1 MADAS
6 IEARFRLEPAALAPS
21 IDPATLGFLDTREL
35 EPLAGPVGQDRALEA
50 LDFGLR
56 MRDSGFNVFASGPMG
71 TGKWSIVM
79 ERVKALARERPA
91 PRDWCYVHNVQD
103 ASRPR
108 CLCFPAGQGRTFK
121 TAIASL
127 VEMLKR
133 ELPLAFESSKY
144 IEGRARLLEEF
155 GARKKEEFR
164 AVAEL
169 ARSRGFGFEEE
180 PIGFS
185 LFPLKDGRPMTD
197 EERAALTPE
206 ERAGFSAKLKEIESR
221 IRELQSA
228 AHAIDH
234 EAERTL
240 RELDHAV
247 VRQLMQGRL
256 DSLRQQYAA
265 LPDVLDHLAQL
276 ATDVEQSYRDFVKR
290 EPQQVIPGIE
300 MPGKQAD
307 LSRYQV
313 NLVVEHPADGG
324 APVIEESHPTYANLI
339 GKIERRSQFGV
350 MWSELGD
357 IKAGACA
364 QANGGFLVLNALEV
378 LRQPFAWE
386 ALRRV
391 VKTRELTIEDPSEF
405 VGFTTS
411 ALRPQPMPVELKVVL
426 LGPPMLYQLLLTHD
440 EEFHKIF
447 KVKADFEPDVERTP
461 EHDLEYARWIA
472 RVVRDEGLPHFEA
485 AAVAVLIRHAL
496 RLAERNDRLSLRL
509 NFLADVVREA
519 AFWAREARHERV
531 TAEDVESAIARKRRR
546 SGFPEQW
553 VQDEIQ
559 EGTLMV
565 DVSGAVVGQV
575 NGLSVHLLGDTSF
588 GRPSRITA
596 RTYVGTK
603 GVIDIQREVEL
614 AGSIHSKGV
623 MTLAGYL
630 AGRFASAHPFALSAT
645 ISFEQAY
652 SEIEGDSAACAELA
666 AILSSLADVPIRQDL
681 AITGSVNQLGEVQ
694 PIGGANEKIEGFF
707 ETCRRRGLTGAQG
720 VILPRRN
727 VRHLGL
733 RPEVVEA
740 VAAGQFHVYAVDRVE
755 EALALLTGV
764 PVGERDEGGGYPEGT
779 LYARVAKRLGEL
791 ARIVTRQPDTP
802 GVAAPGEGKA

>member
-6 IEARFRLEPAALAPS
+6 AESRFKLDPAALAPEV
-21 IDPATLGFLDTREL
+21 DPASFGFLDTREL
-35 EPLAGPVGQDRALEA
+35 APLEGPIGQDRALEA

-56 MRDSGFNVFASGPMG
+56 MHDTGFNVFASGPMG
-71 TGKWSIVM
+71 TGKWAIVM
-79 ERVKALARERPA
+79 ERVKAIAAERPA

-103 ASRPR
+103 PSRPR
-108 CLCFPAGQGRTFK
+108 CLAFPAGQGRTFR
-121 TAIASL
+121 AGIESL
-127 VEMLKR
+127 VDMLKR
-133 ELPLAFESSKY
+133 ELPVAFESSKY

-155 GARKKEEFR
+155 TARKKAEFR

-197 EERAALTPE
+197 EERAALSE
-206 ERAGFSAKLKEIESR
+206 AERADFAARLKEIEGR
-221 IRELQSA
+221 IRELQSNV
-228 AHAIDH
+228 HAIDH

-240 RELDHAV
+240 RDLDRGV
-247 VRQLMQGRL
+247 VRQLTRPRFDGM
-256 DSLRQQYAA
+256 RQIYTA
-265 LPDVLDHLAQL
+265 LPDVLDFLTQL
-276 ATDVEQSYRDFVKR
+276 AADIEQSYRDFLKR
-290 EPQQVIPGIE
+290 ESTQVLPGVE
-300 MPGKQAD
+300 LPGKQAD

-313 NLVVEHPADGG
+313 NLVVEHAAEGG
-324 APVIEESHPTYANLI
+324 APVVEEPHPTYANVI

-350 MWSELGD
+350 VYSELGD

-364 QANGGFLVLNALEV
+364 RANGGFLVLNAMEV

-391 VKTRELTIEDPSEF
+391 IKTRELVIEDPSEF

-426 LGPPMLYQLLLTHD
+426 LGPPMLYQLLLAYD
-440 EEFHKIF
+440 EDFHKIF
-447 KVKADFEPDVERTP
+447 KVKADFEPDVPRTAD
-461 EHDLEYARWIA
+461 HDLEYARWVT
-472 RVVRDEGLPHFEA
+472 RVVKEESLPHFDA
-485 AAVAVLIRHAL
+485 AGIAVLVRHAM

-509 NFLADVVREA
+509 NVLADVVREA
-519 AFWAREARHERV
+519 AFWARQAGHERV
-531 TAEDVESAIARKRRR
+531 RAEDVDAAIARKRRR

-553 VQDEIQ
+553 VQDELE

-565 DVSGAVVGQV
+565 DVSGGVVGQV
-575 NGLSVHLLGDTSF
+575 NGLSVHLLGDIAF

-603 GVIDIQREVEL
+603 GVIDIQREADL
-614 AGSIHSKGV
+614 AGNIHSKGV

-630 AGRFASAHPFALSAT
+630 AGRFAGKHPFALTAT
-645 ISFEQAY
+645 LTFEQAY
-652 SEIEGDSAACAELA
+652 SEVEGDSAACAELA
-666 AILSSLADVPIRQDL
+666 AVLSSLAEVPIRQNL

-707 ETCRRRGLTGAQG
+707 ETCRRRGLSGEHG

-733 RPEVVEA
+733 RAEVVEA
-740 VAAGQFHVYAVDRVE
+740 VRAGKFSIYAVDRVE
-755 EALALLTGV
+755 DALELLTGL
-764 PVGERDEGGGYPEGT
+764 PAGERQADGSYPAGT
-779 LYARVAKRLGEL
+779 LYAKVTARLDEL
-791 ARIVTRQPDTP
+791 AKIVMRHSEKGPP
-802 GVAAPGEGKA
+802 ASGEAKS

>member
-1 MADAS
+1 MAEAS
-6 IEARFRLEPAALAPS
+6 AESRFKLDPAALAPEV
-21 IDPATLGFLDTREL
+21 DPTSFGFLDTREL
-35 EPLAGPVGQDRALEA
+35 EPLAGPIGQERALEA
-50 LDFGLR
+50 LDFGLS
-56 MRDSGFNVFASGPMG
+56 MRDTGFNVFASGPVG
-71 TGKWSIVM
+71 TGKWTIVM
-79 ERVKALARERPA
+79 ERVKAIAAGRTA

-103 ASRPR
+103 PSRPR
-108 CLCFPAGQGRTFK
+108 CLAFPAGQGRAFRGGIE
-121 TAIASL
+121 ALID
-127 VEMLKR
+127 MLKR
-133 ELPLAFESSKY
+133 ELPVAFESSKY

-155 GARKKEEFR
+155 TARKKAEFR

-197 EERAALTPE
+197 EERAALSET
-206 ERAGFSAKLKEIESR
+206 ERADFAARLKEIEGR
-221 IRELQSA
+221 IRELQSNV
-228 AHAIDH
+228 HAIDH

-240 RELDHAV
+240 RDLDRGV
-247 VRQLMQGRL
+247 VRQLTRSRL
-256 DSLRQQYAA
+256 DAMRQIYTA
-265 LPDVLDHLAQL
+265 LPDVLDFLTQL
-276 ATDVEQSYRDFVKR
+276 ATDIEQSYRDFLKR
-290 EPQQVIPGIE
+290 ESAQIMPGLE
-300 MPGKQAD
+300 LPGKQAD

-313 NLVVEHPADGG
+313 NLVVEHAADGG
-324 APVIEESHPTYANLI
+324 APVVEEPHPTYANVI

-350 MWSELGD
+350 VYSELGD

-364 QANGGFLVLNALEV
+364 RANGGFLVLNAMEV

-391 VKTRELTIEDPSEF
+391 IKTRELVIEDPSEF
-405 VGFTTS
+405 VGFSTS
-411 ALRPQPMPVELKVVL
+411 SLRPQPMPVELKVVL
-426 LGPPMLYQLLLTHD
+426 LGPPMLYQLLLAYD

-447 KVKADFEPDVERTP
+447 KVKADFEPDVPRTA
-461 EHDLEYARWIA
+461 EHDLEYARWVA
-472 RVVRDEGLPHFEA
+472 RVVKEESLPHFDAPGIA
-485 AAVAVLIRHAL
+485 ALVRHAM

-509 NFLADVVREA
+509 NLLADVVREA
-519 AFWAREARHERV
+519 AFWARQAGHERV
-531 TAEDVESAIARKRRR
+531 GAADVDAAIARKRRR

-565 DVSGAVVGQV
+565 DVAGAVVGQV
-575 NGLSVHLLGDTSF
+575 NGLSVHLLGDIAF

-603 GVIDIQREVEL
+603 GVIDIQREADL

-630 AGRFASAHPFALSAT
+630 AGRFAGTHPFALTAT
-645 ISFEQAY
+645 LTFEQAY
-652 SEIEGDSAACAELA
+652 SEVEGDSAACAELA
-666 AILSSLADVPIRQDL
+666 AVLSSLAEVPIRQSL

-707 ETCRRRGLTGAQG
+707 ETCRRQGLTGEQG

-733 RPEVVEA
+733 RADVVEA
-740 VAAGQFHVYAVDRVE
+740 VRAGQFSIYAVERVE
-755 EALALLTGV
+755 EALELLTGL
-764 PVGERDEGGGYPEGT
+764 PAGERRADGSYPEGT
-779 LYARVAKRLGEL
+779 LYAKVAARLDEL
-791 ARIVTRQPDTP
+791 AKIVMRERDKAV
-802 GVAAPGEGKA
+802 GAAGEAKP